1 MSPANDPKPVS
12 RTPGPPAD
20 ARGSATLRSRRAWV
34 VFAGVFIVALFA
46 DLATK
51 SWAFHSIA
59 PVPVSVDRREVI
71 ELTRAG
77 RSLGEL
83 IPPHRP
89 VEVAPSVLELTLVLN
104 RGAVFGL
111 GAGGRWFFVAF
122 TLVAIAF
129 GLYVFARWTSPR
141 DWWAH
146 GALAMILSGGVGNLY
161 DRVVFACVRDFLH
174 PLPGVQWPFGVST
187 PWSGRDV
194 WPYVSNVADAFLL
207 VGIVVL
213 LVFLMREPGVGER
226 EPASPSA

>member
-1 MSPANDPKPVS
+1 MSQPAPTSTTPP
-12 RTPGPPAD
+12 RTGPQA
-20 ARGSATLRSRRAWV
+20 GKTSTLRSRRAWC
-34 VFAGVFIVALFA
+34 VFLGVFLFALVA

-51 SWAFHSIA
+51 SWAFDAIA

-71 ELTRAG
+71 ELTRAN

-89 VEVAPSVLELTLVLN
+89 VEVVPSVLELTLVLN

-111 GAGGRWFFVAF
+111 GAGGRWFFVGF
-122 TLVAIAF
+122 TVLAIAF
-129 GLYVFARWTSPR
+129 GLYVFTRWTTPK

-146 GALAMILSGGVGNLY
+146 AALALILAGGVGNLY
-161 DRVVFACVRDFLH
+161 DRVIYACVRDFLH
-174 PLPGVQWPFGVST
+174 PLPGVQWPFGIST
-187 PWSGRDV
+187 PWSGREV

-213 LVFLMREPGVGER
+213 LIFLMREPKAN
-226 EPASPSA
+226 PAPPA